1 MLIGYARS
9 SKAIQDTTA
18 QVEALKQAGCERIF
32 EEKASGQRDDRPILR
47 EALTFARP
55 GDEIV
60 VWRLDRLARSMRHLL
75 ATADDLKHRNVG
87 LRSLTE
93 QINSTSATGEL
104 VFHLFAALGQ
114 FEVQLLKER
123 LAHSMA
129 ARGPGQRGGRP
140 KVMTEPKIAMAKALL
155 MEGKLPVHEV
165 AREVG
170 VGVSTLYRALPQA
183 KSWSDAAS
191 VQRIK
196 RSPTAPD
203 HPTEALAV

>member
-1 MLIGYARS
+1 MTDPGYGRIMLIGYART
-9 SKAIQDTTA
+9 SKIIQDTTA
-18 QVEALKQAGCERIF
+18 QVEALRRAGCEQIY
-32 EEKASGQRDDRPILR
+32 EEQASGTRDDRPVLR
-47 EALTFARP
+47 EALAFARP

-75 ATADDLKHRNVG
+75 ATADDLKVRGIG

-93 QINSTSATGEL
+93 NIDSTTATGAL
-104 VFHLFAALGQ
+104 VFHLFAALGE

-129 ARGPGQRGGRP
+129 SRGPGQRGGRP

-155 MEGKLPVHEV
+155 SEGKLPVHEI

-170 VGVSTLYRALPQA
+170 VGVSTLYRAMPQA
-183 KSWSDAAS
+183 KAVAQAA
-191 VQRIK
+191 
-196 RSPTAPD
+196 
-203 HPTEALAV
+203 